1 MEPPETSKLKN
12 REIEADTF
20 VQAFLQNM
28 RESQRTLSLVTYHKV
43 KLGSFFFPIESYRL
57 SQFVIT

>member
-43 KLGSFFFPIESYRL
+43 KLGSFFFRL
-57 SQFVIT
+57 KAIGYLSSL